1 MLSPRRAMLLF
12 AVVSSLALAAGKE
25 AKPPPKPTLVQM
37 TAEDGKKI
45 TGWLWGAGD
54 TALIL
59 CHGRARMDGGKS
71 FDRECQYFVTRGVR
85 CLALNHRGYPADA
98 PPDAKGREHDV
109 MGAFGHLATHG
120 AKRIFVLGSSMGGFA
135 AFGALESLRQQP
147 QFAGLI
153 VLSAFDKTALD
164 EAPCAKLIVYAADDA
179 RLYKYMQMMVY
190 KAAAPKTVLVFK
202 TGGHGQQLLKTH
214 GQEVVDQVWM
224 FIQANQ

>member
-1 MLSPRRAMLLF
+1 MFPPRRALLLF
-12 AVVSSLALAAGKE
+12 AVVPSLALAAGK
-25 AKPPPKPTLVQM
+25 APKPPKPTIVQM

-59 CHGRARMDGGKS
+59 CHGRAYMDGGKS
-71 FDRECQYFVTRGVR
+71 FDRECQYLVTRGVR

-98 PPDAKGREHDV
+98 PPDEKGREHDV
-109 MGAFGHLATHG
+109 MGAFGYLATHG

-135 AFGALESLRQQP
+135 AFGALPSLRQQP

-153 VLSAFDKTALD
+153 VLSAFDRTVLD
-164 EAPCAKLIVYAADDA
+164 EATCAKLIICAADDA
-179 RLYKYMQMMVY
+179 RLYPHMQLMAA

-214 GQEVVDQVWM
+214 GQEVVDHVWM